1 MIIEGRVVRLGNSR
15 AISVSKKDLD
25 ENNLKLNQRIRVA
38 VLKPNRK
45 KALMGLLGL
54 MKGAGEFVREEED
67 REF

>member
-25 ENNLKLNQRIRVA
+25 ENKLKLNQRIKFA
-38 VLKPNRK
+38 VLKPNKK
-45 KALMGLLGL
+45 KALMGLVGL
-54 MKGAGEFVREEED
+54 MKGAGDFVREEED